1 MPGPRSCARGAP
13 RRSGRDGGRPL
24 TTLRKFAVPAVSAL
38 ALTAIDQATKV
49 WAVRNLPLYEPFD
62 VLPGFFDLVHVRN
75 TGVAFS
81 LLSNLDHRWVHP
93 VLILATLAAMAAVF
107 AYIRYL
113 PAKGVAPFALGLIM
127 GGALGNL
134 IDRMRL
140 GYVVDF
146 LDLHWRS
153 HHWPTFNVAD
163 IGISVGVVL
172 LLIDMV
178 VAPKEPGDA
187 PRPAADR

>member
-1 MPGPRSCARGAP
+1 MPVT
-13 RRSGRDGGRPL
+13 L
-24 TTLRKFAVPAVSAL
+24 LRKFSAPIVSAL
-38 ALTAIDQATKV
+38 LLGAADQATKV
-49 WAVRNLPLYEPFD
+49 WAVRTLPLYEPRELVQGLF
-62 VLPGFFDLVHVRN
+62 GLVHVRN

-93 VLILATLAAMAAVF
+93 FLILATVLAMGAVL
-107 AYIRYL
+107 AYIAYL
-113 PAKGVAPFALGLIM
+113 PCRGAAPVGLGLIL
-127 GGALGNL
+127 GGAIGNL
-134 IDRMRL
+134 IDRARL

-146 LDLHWRS
+146 IDLYWRN

-163 IGISVGVVL
+163 VGITVGVVL

-178 VAPKEPGDA
+178 LSPKEPADA